1 MTRELPPLISARA
14 FEAAA
19 RHLSF
24 QEAAEE
30 LHVTPSAIS
39 HRVRSL
45 ESFLGVEL
53 FRRNHRGVALTAE
66 GHAYLTKLQLAFDHI
81 AVATADIRQDKLCGH
96 FALGATSAFISRWM
110 LPRLKRFTQSFPG
123 INLDLRALVGPLD
136 FPKQDLDM
144 AIAIGPKDW
153 TGLRADRLMSSPLFT
168 ICSPSL
174 GESLNHPSDLR
185 EQVLLHYDQGEAW
198 SRWLQAA
205 GVEMNSSA
213 GPRFNDCNVMLQAAV
228 EGHGVGLS
236 FTALAERELREGLL
250 ITPFDLKV
258 VPDAW
263 YYVIS
268 PAASAELPKAIAIRK
283 WVLEE
288 GKADILRQVAHQS
301 HSWHATIA

>member
-1 MTRELPPLISARA
+1 MTRELPPLMSARA

-24 QEAAEE
+24 QGAAEE

-45 ESFLGVEL
+45 EGFLGVAL
-53 FRRNHRGVALTAE
+53 FRRNHRGVALTAK
-66 GHAYLTKLQLAFDHI
+66 GHAYLSKLQLAFDHI
-81 AVATADIRQDKLCGH
+81 ALATAEVREGKLRGR

-110 LPRLKRFTQSFPG
+110 LPRLKRFSAMFPG
-123 INLDLRALVGPLD
+123 ISLDLRALVGPVD

-144 AIAIGPKDW
+144 AITMGPKDW
-153 TGLRADRLMSSPLFT
+153 IGLCADRLMSSPLFT
-168 ICSPSL
+168 ICSPGV
-174 GESLNHPSDLR
+174 GESLIHPSDLR
-185 EQVLLHYDQGEAW
+185 QQTLLHYDQGESW

-213 GPRFNDCNVMLQAAV
+213 GPRFNDCNLLLQAAA

-236 FTALAERELREGLL
+236 FTALAEREFREGLL
-250 ITPFDLKV
+250 ITPFDLRV
-258 VPDAW
+258 LPDAW

-268 PAASAELPKAIAIRK
+268 PAAPAELPTAVAIRE
-283 WVLEE
+283 WILQEA
-288 GKADILRQVAHQS
+288 KADVARLVPLPSTSRHVV
-301 HSWHATIA
+301 A

>member
-1 MTRELPPLISARA
+1 MTRELPPLMSARA

-24 QEAAEE
+24 QGAAEE

-45 ESFLGVEL
+45 EGFLGVEL

-66 GHAYLTKLQLAFDHI
+66 GHTYLTKLQLAFDHI
-81 AVATADIRQDKLCGH
+81 AVATAEVRQGKLNGR

-110 LPRLKRFTQSFPG
+110 LPRLKRFNALFPG
-123 INLDLRALVGPLD
+123 INLDLRALVESVD

-144 AIAIGPKDW
+144 AITMGPKDW
-153 TGLRADRLMSSPLFT
+153 TGLCADRLMSSPLFA
-168 ICSPSL
+168 ICSPTL
-174 GESLNHPSDLR
+174 GESLKHPSDLR
-185 EQVLLHYDQGEAW
+185 QQTLLHYDQGEAW

-213 GPRFNDCNVMLQAAV
+213 GPRFNDCNVMLQAAA

-258 VPDAW
+258 LPDAW

-268 PAASAELPKAIAIRK
+268 PTASAEMPKAVAVRK
-283 WVLEE
+283 WILEE
-288 GKADILRQVAHQS
+288 AKADTLRLA
-301 HSWHATIA
+301 A